1 MNNHRRMVLHI
12 DDDPQILEIV
22 GRKLRRR
29 GIEVLSLT
37 GPENAIETL
46 LRTGCR
52 VVLLDIDMPH
62 ANGLDVL
69 KEIKK
74 YDGGIQVVMLTGLVT
89 MDSAL
94 RAFRLGAATCLFK
107 PINEFDRLIDS
118 LDAAFATLD
127 RWRQVLK
134 ELCDR
139 KTDESGVVSS

>member
-1 MNNHRRMVLHI
+1 M
-12 DDDPQILEIV
+12 
-22 GRKLRRR
+22 
-29 GIEVLSLT
+29 
-37 GPENAIETL
+37 
-46 LRTGCR
+46 
-52 VVLLDIDMPH
+52 VLLDIEMPG

-107 PINEFDRLIDS
+107 PINEFDRLIAA
-118 LDAAFATLD
+118 LDAAFETLD
-127 RWRQVLK
+127 RWKHVLK

-139 KTDESGVVSS
+139 KTEESGIVAS